1 MSPFA
6 GAEAE
11 AKGGQALGDQPAGEA
26 EERAGGPQEDTRA
39 QAGGLINHS
48 LVEDIF
54 IFYARLILHCSL
66 RRRGG
71 IRILIIPS
79 RRNPLSAKKR
89 EAQRIFDKYKIHYRP
104 DL

>member
-48 LVEDIF
+48 LVDDIF
-54 IFYARLILHCSL
+54 YGYVKKSQRMGCVIPRCKLHMWDRATYPSIL
-66 RRRGG
+66 
-71 IRILIIPS
+71 
-79 RRNPLSAKKR
+79 
-89 EAQRIFDKYKIHYRP
+89 F
-104 DL
+104 